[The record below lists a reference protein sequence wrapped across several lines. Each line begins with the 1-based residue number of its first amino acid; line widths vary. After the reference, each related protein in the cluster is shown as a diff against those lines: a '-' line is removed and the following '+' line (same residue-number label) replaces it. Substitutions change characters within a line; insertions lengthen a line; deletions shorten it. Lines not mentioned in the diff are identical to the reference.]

1 MNVDPFGRKVE
12 LMIIGNGL
20 DVKANLAS
28 TFVDYY
34 KHRCKLMR
42 LEYNEDDFYRLKS
55 KNYFPMKVKM
65 QQFASIRRCNIEIL
79 SIDAETA
86 INENITFWDLVLFF
100 CL

>member
-1 MNVDPFGRKVE
+1 MCFIVNVDPFGRKVE

-42 LEYNEDDFYRLKS
+42 LEYNEDD
-55 KNYFPMKVKM
+55 
-65 QQFASIRRCNIEIL
+65 
-79 SIDAETA
+79 
-86 INENITFWDLVLFF
+86 
-100 CL
+100 

>member
-1 MNVDPFGRKVE
+1 MNVNPFKRKVE

-42 LEYNEDDFYRLKS
+42 LEYNEDDFYRLKN
-55 KNYFPMKVKM
+55 KNYFPMNVKRHQSPSM
-65 QQFASIRRCNIEIL
+65 NLRNTEIL
-79 SIDAETA
+79 SIDAETI
-86 INENITFWDLVLFF
+86 INENITFWDLVL
-100 CL
+100 

>member
-34 KHRCKLMR
+34 KHRCKLMK
-42 LEYNEDDFYRLKS
+42 LEYNENDFYRLKN

-65 QQFASIRRCNIEIL
+65 QQVPVIRRCNIEIL

-86 INENITFWDLVLFF
+86 INENITFWDL
-100 CL
+100 